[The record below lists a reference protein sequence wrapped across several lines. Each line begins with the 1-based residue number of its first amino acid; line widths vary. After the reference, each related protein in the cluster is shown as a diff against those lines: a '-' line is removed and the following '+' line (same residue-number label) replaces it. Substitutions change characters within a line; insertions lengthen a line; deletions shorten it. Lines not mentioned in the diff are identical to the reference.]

1 MLRLSRTSKIILII
15 LVTFILIFMYVP
27 LLVLILNSFNQSN
40 ISSWPIETFSFTWW
54 EFAATY
60 QPIRTALLNSI
71 IVATGSTI
79 IAAIL
84 GTLVAFALKGYEFF
98 GKGTV
103 NLLVVLPIFFGKGTV
118 NLLVVLP
125 IALPGVVTGVAFSN
139 TYNNFL
145 SPAGFNIGYFGMIV
159 AHATF
164 CIVMVFNNVFARLKR
179 MNPSLQEAS
188 ADLGAGLWQTF
199 RLVTFPQFRTAFVAG
214 ALLAFALS
222 FDEVVVTIFT
232 APPGVDTLPLWIL
245 KEMSRPNQA
254 SVVNVVATV
263 VILISL
269 IPVFISQ
276 RLTRAQDE
284 GK

>member
-1 MLRLSRTSKIILII
+1 
-15 LVTFILIFMYVP
+15 MYVP
-27 LLVLILNSFNQSN
+27 LLVLILNSFNKSN
-40 ISSWPIETFSFTWW
+40 ISSWPIETFSLDWW
-54 EFAATY
+54 QFAATY

-71 IVATGSTI
+71 IVAAGSTV
-79 IAAIL
+79 IAAFL
-84 GTLVAFALKGYEFF
+84 GTLVAFALKGFD
-98 GKGTV
+98 
-103 NLLVVLPIFFGKGTV
+103 FFGKGTV

-139 TYNNFL
+139 TYNTFL

-254 SVVNVVATV
+254 SVVNVVATL

-269 IPVFISQ
+269 IPVYISQ
-276 RLTRAQDE
+276 RLSRAQDE
-284 GK
+284 VR

>member
-1 MLRLSRTSKIILII
+1 MLRLSALSRGILIT
-15 LVTFILIFMYVP
+15 LVGFILIFMYVP
-27 LLVLILNSFNQSN
+27 LLVLVLNSFNQSN
-40 ISSWPIETFSFTWW
+40 ISSWPIQGFSFKWW
-54 EFAATY
+54 EFASTY
-60 QPIRTALLNSI
+60 EPIRTALLNSL
-71 IVATGSTI
+71 IVATGSMI
-79 IAAIL
+79 IASIL
-84 GTLVAFALKGYEFF
+84 GTLVAFALKGFD
-98 GKGTV
+98 
-103 NLLVVLPIFFGKGTV
+103 FFGKGTV

-139 TYNNFL
+139 TYNTFL

-199 RLVTFPQFRTAFVAG
+199 RLVTFPQFRTSFVAG

-269 IPVFISQ
+269 IPVYISQ
-276 RLTRAQDE
+276 RLSRAQDE
-284 GK
+284 VK

>member
-1 MLRLSRTSKIILII
+1 MLRLSRASKIILIAV
-15 LVTFILIFMYVP
+15 VTFILIFMYVP
-27 LLVLILNSFNQSN
+27 LLVLILNSFNKSN
-40 ISSWPIETFSFTWW
+40 ISSWPIAAFSLDWW
-54 EFAATY
+54 QFAATY

-71 IVATGSTI
+71 IVAAGSTL
-79 IAAIL
+79 IAAFL
-84 GTLVAFALKGYEFF
+84 GTLVAFALKGFD
-98 GKGTV
+98 
-103 NLLVVLPIFFGKGTV
+103 FFGKGTV

-139 TYNNFL
+139 TYNTFL

-254 SVVNVVATV
+254 SVVNVVATL

-269 IPVFISQ
+269 IPVYISQ
-276 RLTRAQDE
+276 RLSRAQDE
-284 GK
+284 VR

>member
-1 MLRLSRTSKIILII
+1 MLRLSALSRGILIA
-15 LVTFILIFMYVP
+15 LVGFILIFMYVP
-27 LLVLILNSFNQSN
+27 LLVLVLNSFNESN
-40 ISSWPIETFSFTWW
+40 ISSWPIQGFSFKWW
-54 EFAATY
+54 EFASTY
-60 QPIRTALLNSI
+60 EPIRTALLNSL
-71 IVATGSTI
+71 IVATGSMI
-79 IAAIL
+79 IASIL
-84 GTLVAFALKGYEFF
+84 GTLVAFALKGFD
-98 GKGTV
+98 
-103 NLLVVLPIFFGKGTV
+103 FFGKGTV

-139 TYNNFL
+139 TYNTFL
-145 SPAGFNIGYFGMIV
+145 SPVGFNIGYFGMIV

-164 CIVMVFNNVFARLKR
+164 CIVRVFNNVFARLKR

-269 IPVFISQ
+269 IPVYISQ
-276 RLTRAQDE
+276 RLSRAQDE
-284 GK
+284 VK

>member
-1 MLRLSRTSKIILII
+1 MLRLSRVSKLAL
-15 LVTFILIFMYVP
+15 LVIVGFILLFMYTP
-27 LLVLILNSFNQSN
+27 LFVLVLNSFNQSQ
-40 ISSWPIETFSFTWW
+40 ISSWPIETYSIKWW
-54 EFAATY
+54 DFAKDY
-60 QPIRTALLNSI
+60 EPIRAALLNSVL
-71 IVATGSTI
+71 VATGAMI
-79 IAAIL
+79 IASIL
-84 GTLVAFALKGYEFF
+84 GTLVAFALKGFEFF

-103 NLLVVLPIFFGKGTV
+103 NLLI
-118 NLLVVLP
+118 VLP

-199 RLVTFPQFRTAFVAG
+199 RLVTFPQFRTSFVAG

-245 KEMSRPNQA
+245 KEMARPNQA

-263 VILISL
+263 VILLSL
-269 IPVFISQ
+269 IPVYVSQ
-276 RLTRAQDE
+276 RLTRAQE
-284 GK
+284 EN

>member
-1 MLRLSRTSKIILII
+1 MLRLSLTSRVILIGLVSLI
-15 LVTFILIFMYVP
+15 LVFMYVP
-27 LLVLILNSFNQSN
+27 LLVLVLNSFNQSN
-40 ISSWPIETFSFTWW
+40 ISSWPIQGFSFKWW
-54 EFAATY
+54 EFASTY
-60 QPIRTALLNSI
+60 EPIRTALLNSL
-71 IVATGSTI
+71 IVATGSMI
-79 IAAIL
+79 IASIL
-84 GTLVAFALKGYEFF
+84 GTLVAFALKGFD
-98 GKGTV
+98 
-103 NLLVVLPIFFGKGTV
+103 FFGKGTV

-139 TYNNFL
+139 TYNTFL

-269 IPVFISQ
+269 IPVYISQ
-276 RLTRAQDE
+276 RLSRAQDE
-284 GK
+284 VK

>member
-1 MLRLSRTSKIILII
+1 MLRLSALSRGILIA
-15 LVTFILIFMYVP
+15 LVGLILIFMYVP
-27 LLVLILNSFNQSN
+27 LFVLVLNSFNQSN
-40 ISSWPIETFSFTWW
+40 ISSWPIQGFSFNWW
-54 EFAATY
+54 EFASTY
-60 QPIRTALLNSI
+60 EPIRTALLNSL
-71 IVATGSTI
+71 IVATGSMI
-79 IAAIL
+79 IASIL
-84 GTLVAFALKGYEFF
+84 GTLVAFALKGFD
-98 GKGTV
+98 
-103 NLLVVLPIFFGKGTV
+103 FFGKGTV

-139 TYNNFL
+139 TYNTFL

-269 IPVFISQ
+269 IPVYISQ
-276 RLTRAQDE
+276 RLSRAQDE
-284 GK
+284 VK